1 MIVVRGYCRLL
12 DKKEEATYRNDLPV
26 SAASH
31 VELAADTVLVVK
43 DARLDMPRDHKV
55 KGCVRWLMRIIN
67 VHVVATDSQLVRCV
81 TTTGDHLVLEKFA
94 SEVDLLGLLF
104 EQIIISGV
112 QAFNVPITTD
122 VVLDE

>member
-1 MIVVRGYCRLL
+1 MLWC
-12 DKKEEATYRNDLPV
+12 V
-26 SAASH
+26 S
-31 VELAADTVLVVK
+31 VY
-43 DARLDMPRDHKV
+43 
-55 KGCVRWLMRIIN
+55 